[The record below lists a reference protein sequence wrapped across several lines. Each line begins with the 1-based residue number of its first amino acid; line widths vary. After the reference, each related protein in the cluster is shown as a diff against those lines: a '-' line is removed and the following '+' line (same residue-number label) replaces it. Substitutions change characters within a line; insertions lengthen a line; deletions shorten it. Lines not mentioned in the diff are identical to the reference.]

1 MQAKQPFSILKRL
14 QSFSYAFNGLKILI
28 REEHNAR
35 VHLLAALAVIV
46 AGFFFQISS
55 NEWLAIVLS
64 IGLVISA
71 EAMNSAIENVADFIS
86 PERNN
91 DIKRIKDLAAA
102 AVLICALTAV
112 VVGLMVFLPK
122 VFLLFL

>member
-1 MQAKQPFSILKRL
+1 MQEKQPFSIVKRL
-14 QSFSYAFNGLKILI
+14 QSFSYAFNGLKILF

-35 VHLLAALAVIV
+35 VHLVAAIMAIA
-46 AGFFFQISS
+46 AGFFFRINA

-71 EAMNSAIENVADFIS
+71 EAMNSAIENIADFIS
-86 PERNN
+86 PERN
-91 DIKRIKDLAAA
+91 DAIKRIKDLAAA

-122 VFLLFL
+122 VLHLF

>member
-1 MQAKQPFSILKRL
+1 MQTKQPFSIVKRL

-35 VHLLAALAVIV
+35 VHLLAALVVIA

-55 NEWLAIVLS
+55 NDWLAIVLS

-71 EAMNSAIENVADFIS
+71 EAMNSAIENIADFIS
-86 PERNN
+86 PERN
-91 DIKRIKDLAAA
+91 DAIKRIKDLGAA
-102 AVLICALTAV
+102 AVLICVLTAV